1 MIDSWTLYWVL
12 KLEDIQTA
20 CLTLSIIGL
29 AMSILVFI
37 WVSMGY
43 HIGDEK
49 CFGRPLLFSLIT
61 SVFFA
66 TTTMLSVFIPDT
78 KQMAAILILP
88 EIATQENIDTF
99 TGEAKEIYGIAKKYL
114 IEITGE
120 QEASNETK

>member
-1 MIDSWTLYWVL
+1 MIDPWTLYWVL

-43 HIGDEK
+43 YIGDEK

-66 TTTMLSVFIPDT
+66 TTTMLSVLIPDT
-78 KQMAAILILP
+78 KQMAAIIILP
-88 EIATQENIDTF
+88 EIA
-99 TGEAKEIYGIAKKYL
+99 K
-114 IEITGE
+114 
-120 QEASNETK
+120 